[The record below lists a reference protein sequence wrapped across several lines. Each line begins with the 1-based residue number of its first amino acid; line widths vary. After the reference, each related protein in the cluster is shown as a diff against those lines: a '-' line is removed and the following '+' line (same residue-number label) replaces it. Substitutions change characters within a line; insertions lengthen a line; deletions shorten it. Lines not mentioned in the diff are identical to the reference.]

1 MRLGADQQDVV
12 AAPSPGRV
20 LGPAL
25 TGKTTALRARFQ
37 QAVGEPGTALCASPA
52 AAAAFDADA
61 TTFERLAAAIVARH
75 AQPLDVLSPAAAAE
89 VVEALL
95 ADEGKPEWPTLAGEL
110 DDPAFAAEVATTV
123 CRYQASF
130 LGDEELFTH
139 ADAAGELDRWEELAR
154 FTVRYLDALA
164 ARGAADWAGV
174 LVQASLLLRRHEVA
188 AAERLRGPV
197 VVDDWQRATFA
208 LHRLLSQLTGPGA
221 DVVVAGDPS
230 AHVSGRMGASPRYL
244 EDFPRRFSAGYDAEL
259 DELRAWPPAPEAV
272 LADERSEGRA
282 LAAAVA
288 SSEATVVLARD
299 DAEVDRVQSLLVVE
313 GGDGCPVVAIED
325 ALSRHWPSVVVASC
339 RPAAWSAP
347 PPQWFDTELFGGP
360 DMPPAGERAQRGRA
374 EERRAWNVASTR
386 ATRRITLVVLEA
398 PGRGFQL
405 PDGLA

>member
-1 MRLGADQQDVV
+1 MRLGADQQAVV
-12 AAPSPGRV
+12 IAPSPGRV

-25 TGKTTALRARFQ
+25 TGKTTALRARFR
-37 QAVGEPGTALCASPA
+37 QAAANGEALALCASPG
-52 AAAAFDADA
+52 AAAAFDPAA
-61 TTFERLAAAIVARH
+61 TTFERLAAAILARH
-75 AQPLDVLSPAAAAE
+75 AQPVDVLSPAASAE
-89 VVEALL
+89 VVEVLL
-95 ADEGKPEWPTLAGEL
+95 AHEGKPEWPTLAAEL
-110 DDPAFAAEVATTV
+110 DDPAFAAELAATV

-139 ADAAGELDRWEELAR
+139 AEAAGELDRWEELAR
-154 FTVRYLDALA
+154 FTGRYLDALA
-164 ARGAADWAGV
+164 VRGAADWAGV
-174 LVQASLLLRRHEVA
+174 LVQASLLLRRPEVA
-188 AAERLRGPV
+188 AAERRRPV

-208 LHRLLSQLTGPGA
+208 LHRLLGQLAGPGG

-230 AHVSGRMGASPRYL
+230 AHVSGRMGSSPRYL

-259 DELRAWPPAPEAV
+259 DELRSWPPAPEAV

-299 DAEVDRVQSLLVVE
+299 DAEVERVQSLLGAE
-313 GGDGCPVVAIED
+313 GSAACPVVAIED

-339 RPAAWSAP
+339 RQSAWPAP
-347 PPQWFDTELFGGP
+347 PAQWFDTELFGGP
-360 DMPPAGERAQRGRA
+360 DMPAAGERAQRGRA

-386 ATRRITLVVLEA
+386 ATRRITLVVLET

>member
-1 MRLGADQQDVV
+1 MRLGADQQAVV
-12 AAPSPGRV
+12 TAPSPGRV

-25 TGKTTALRARFQ
+25 TGKTIALRARFQ
-37 QAVGEPGTALCASPA
+37 QATGGGATALCASPG
-52 AAAAFDADA
+52 AAAAFDPAA

-75 AQPLDVLSPAAAAE
+75 ARPVDVLSPAAAAE

-95 ADEGKPEWPTLAGEL
+95 AVEGKPEWPTLAAEL
-110 DDPAFAAEVATTV
+110 DDPDFAAELTATV

-139 ADAAGELDRWEELAR
+139 AEAAGELDRWEELAR
-154 FTVRYLDALA
+154 FTGRYLNALE

-174 LVQASLLLRRHEVA
+174 LVQASLLLRRPEVA
-188 AAERLRGPV
+188 SAERLQGPV

-208 LHRLLSQLTGPGA
+208 LHRLLSQLTGPSS

-230 AHVSGRMGASPRYL
+230 AHVSGRMGSSPRYL
-244 EDFPRRFSAGYDAEL
+244 DDFPRRFSAGYDAEL

-288 SSEATVVLARD
+288 SSEASVVLARD
-299 DAEVDRVQSLLVVE
+299 DTEVERVRSLLLIE
-313 GGDGCPVVAIED
+313 GGTCPVVAIED
-325 ALSRHWPSVVVASC
+325 AVSRHWPSVVVASC
-339 RPAAWSAP
+339 RRTAWPAP

-360 DMPPAGERAQRGRA
+360 DMPPAPERAQRGRA

>member
-1 MRLGADQQDVV
+1 MRLGADQQAVV
-12 AAPSPGRV
+12 AAPSPARV
-20 LGPAL
+20 VGPAL
-25 TGKTTALRARFQ
+25 TGKTTALRARFR
-37 QAVGEPGTALCASPA
+37 QAAATGEALALCANPA
-52 AAAAFDADA
+52 AAAAFDPAA
-61 TTFERLAAAIVARH
+61 TTFERLAAAIVSRH
-75 AQPLDVLSPAAAAE
+75 AQTVDVLSPTTSAE

-95 ADEGKPEWPTLAGEL
+95 AGEGKPEWPTLAAEL

-130 LGDEELFTH
+130 LGDEELFAH
-139 ADAAGELDRWEELAR
+139 AEAAGELDRWEELAR
-154 FTVRYLDALA
+154 FTGRYLDALA
-164 ARGAADWAGV
+164 ARGAADWAGA
-174 LVQASLLLRRHEVA
+174 LVQASLLLRRPDVA
-188 AAERLRGPV
+188 AAERRGAI

-208 LHRLLSQLTGPGA
+208 LHRLLGQLAGPGG
-221 DVVVAGDPS
+221 DVVVAGDRS
-230 AHVSGRMGASPRYL
+230 AHVSGRMGSSPRYL

-259 DELRAWPPAPEAV
+259 DELRCWPPAPEAV

-299 DAEVDRVQSLLVVE
+299 DAEVERVQSLLGAE
-313 GGDGCPVVAIED
+313 GAACPVVAIED

-339 RPAAWSAP
+339 RQSAEAAPS
-347 PPQWFDTELFGGP
+347 PQWFDTELVGGP
-360 DMPPAGERAQRGRA
+360 DMPAAGERSQRGRA
-374 EERRAWNVASTR
+374 EERRAWHVASTR